1 MGTKLFKTMNIDG
14 VDQLVLATSYSQI
27 EAYLNCPYRWKLD
40 YLLGKRE
47 SVSAEALNLGTA
59 VHSTLEDYFNGV
71 KNGKEITLGEAHDML
86 DFNLD
91 VNEIPYASKDNQV
104 MAEQQHHAMIEGLVS
119 GTNELAKFM
128 EDKEVVA
135 CEKEFRLPVDLPF
148 VVCYAGNK
156 YSRIYI
162 NGFIDFIVKD
172 KEGNIYVVDFKSG
185 NKLFQK
191 KKLTENLQLKIYS
204 LVVKMIY
211 GRLPKGT
218 MYYFT
223 RHDTFQE
230 VLPLAEQEEDRV
242 YEFYKNGNIK
252 TKGSLVSEVYDTM
265 ISIFRDQYELCKFDA
280 NPTPIC
286 SWCQYSPWYGQTPI
300 CTKAKF
306 YQRRDI
312 KMPKRKRTSLNTT
325 QYKRG
330 E

>member
-47 SVSAEALNLGTA
+47 SVSF
-59 VHSTLEDYFNGV
+59 FNGV

-119 GTNELAKFM
+119 GTNELAKFI

-172 KEGNIYVVDFKSG
+172 KEGNIYVTEDCQRVPCTILQGMIPSKKYCLWQ
-185 NKLFQK
+185 NKK
-191 KKLTENLQLKIYS
+191 RTGCTN
-204 LVVKMIY
+204 
-211 GRLPKGT
+211 
-218 MYYFT
+218 FT
-223 RHDTFQE
+223 RMAMSKLKE
-230 VLPLAEQEEDRV
+230 V
-242 YEFYKNGNIK
+242 
-252 TKGSLVSEVYDTM
+252 
-265 ISIFRDQYELCKFDA
+265 
-280 NPTPIC
+280 
-286 SWCQYSPWYGQTPI
+286 
-300 CTKAKF
+300 
-306 YQRRDI
+306 
-312 KMPKRKRTSLNTT
+312 
-325 QYKRG
+325 
-330 E
+330 